1 LNEGIK
7 MVYVEFNPGRNFL
20 VRVEHDSD
28 LIQFVTELAEKEK
41 IVIATITAVGALK
54 QAKLGFYDQEN
65 HEYHEIRIDSPH
77 EIACCVGN
85 ISIKDGRPFIHAHAV
100 LADKNGNTKAGHL
113 LKGTVFAAEVHLRE
127 LKGAE
132 LERKYDNVT
141 GLSLWETK

>member
-1 LNEGIK
+1 MNEGIK

>member
-1 LNEGIK
+1 
-7 MVYVEFNPGRNFL
+7 MVYVKYKCSRNFL

-28 LIQFVTELAEKEK
+28 LIHFITELAEKEK

-54 QAKLGFYDQEN
+54 QGKLGFYNQER
-65 HEYHEIRIDSPH
+65 HEYQKIRIDHPH

-85 ISIKDGRPFIHAHAV
+85 ISIKDGRPFVHAHAV

-113 LKGTVFAAEVHLRE
+113 LEGTVFAAEVHLGE
-127 LKGAE
+127 LKEAE
-132 LERKYDNVT
+132 LERKYDKVT